1 MAWQNSLNDMR
12 DELADVRARRLKR
25 AESEDAKL
33 EKLHQDMTALVESL
47 AVSKLLAEMNATL
60 LDGDGEIGSIVSWDE
75 ESSEEKPDPD
85 ARLGGYKISSDA
97 KSNSEADEEEDNEDA
112 ITTILSWDEDGDRE
126 IAVEVILDEEGISLQ
141 VNGVEI
147 RPDTEALQQGLLEAF
162 RDELEL

>member
-12 DELADVRARRLKR
+12 DELAEVRVRRLKR

-47 AVSKLLAEMNATL
+47 AIGRLLAEMNATL
-60 LDGDGEIGSIVSWDE
+60 LDGDGEIESIVSWDE
-75 ESSEEKPDPD
+75 ESSDEKPDPD
-85 ARLGGYKISSDA
+85 AQLGGYKTRSDA
-97 KSNSEADEEEDNEDA
+97 ESELEDDEDA
-112 ITTILSWDEDGDRE
+112 ITTILSWDEGGDRE

>member
-1 MAWQNSLNDMR
+1 MAWRDSLNDMR

-25 AESEDAKL
+25 AEAEDAKL
-33 EKLHQDMTALVESL
+33 EKLHQDMTALVDSL
-47 AVSKLLAEMNATL
+47 AIGRLLAEMNATL
-60 LDGDGEIGSIVSWDE
+60 LDGDGEIESIVSWNEERSDE
-75 ESSEEKPDPD
+75 KSDPD
-85 ARLGGYKISSDA
+85 EQFGGYKIRSDRE
-97 KSNSEADEEEDNEDA
+97 SHLETDDEDDDEDT

>member
-12 DELADVRARRLKR
+12 NELADVRARRLKR
-25 AESEDAKL
+25 AEAEDVKL

-47 AVSKLLAEMNATL
+47 AIGRSLAEMNATL
-60 LDGDGEIGSIVSWDE
+60 LDGDGEIESIVSWDE
-75 ESSEEKPDPD
+75 ESSDEKPDPD
-85 ARLGGYKISSDA
+85 AQLGGYKTR
-97 KSNSEADEEEDNEDA
+97 SNPGSELEADEEDDEDA
-112 ITTILSWDEDGDRE
+112 ITTILSWDEGGDRE

>member
-12 DELADVRARRLKR
+12 DELAEVRVRRLKR

-47 AVSKLLAEMNATL
+47 AIGRLLAEMNTTL
-60 LDGDGEIGSIVSWDE
+60 LDGDGEIESIVSWDE
-75 ESSEEKPDPD
+75 ESSDEKPDPD
-85 ARLGGYKISSDA
+85 AQLGGYKTRSDA
-97 KSNSEADEEEDNEDA
+97 ESELEADEEDDEDA
-112 ITTILSWDEDGDRE
+112 ITTILSWDEGGDRE